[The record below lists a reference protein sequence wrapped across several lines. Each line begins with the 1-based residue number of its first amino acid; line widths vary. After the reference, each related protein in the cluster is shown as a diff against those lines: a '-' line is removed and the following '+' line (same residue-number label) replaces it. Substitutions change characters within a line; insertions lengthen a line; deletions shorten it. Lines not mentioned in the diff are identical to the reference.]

1 VDERHR
7 LFSIRDELTALTALN
22 EAADVDD
29 DNISTTLLVDTSS
42 AGGDVNILQEVATVF
57 EKQMTLMKDHRY
69 HVKT

>member
-1 VDERHR
+1 

-22 EAADVDD
+22 EAADVDDDD